1 MGARVKTSRDA
12 FSQTLLA
19 SDFIEVGKIVLWLR
33 GSDVSD
39 ERHWGRMMMEEV
51 GRWCVSS
58 VSEASWEAGS
68 NDEYHRHRP

>member
-33 GSDVSD
+33 GPDESD
-39 ERHWGRMMMEEV
+39 ERQ
-51 GRWCVSS
+51 CLLASPPTSS
-58 VSEASWEAGS
+58 LIRAMW
-68 NDEYHRHRP
+68 